1 MDKWCGS
8 KVWLLFCNY
17 IKTKKFN
24 LFRNE
29 ENYFKYKSECLKAM
43 LSLVEESGH
52 PGGTKEYCQACQT
65 ACQPCSRQGQWI
77 KFNRDAVNKNCY
89 CNMTTCSF
97 QDQGWQWMTI
107 DTEKCSQNA
116 IKDGLGNCIGLQMDR
131 SSKSFEE
138 TDEDL
143 EQSAFGRSG
152 SSRIATYPFIL
163 LFLVFKQFI
172 LWTAKWK
179 WLV

>member
-1 MDKWCGS
+1 
-8 KVWLLFCNY
+8 
-17 IKTKKFN
+17 
-24 LFRNE
+24 
-29 ENYFKYKSECLKAM
+29 M

-152 SSRIATYPFIL
+152 SSRIASYPIIL
-163 LFLVFKQFI
+163 LFLLFIKKQFI
-172 LWTAKWK
+172 L
-179 WLV
+179 